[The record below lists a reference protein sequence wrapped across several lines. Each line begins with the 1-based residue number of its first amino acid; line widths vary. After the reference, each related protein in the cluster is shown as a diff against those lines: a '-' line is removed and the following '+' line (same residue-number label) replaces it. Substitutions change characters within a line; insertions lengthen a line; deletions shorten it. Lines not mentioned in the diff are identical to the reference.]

1 MEYNN
6 VDVTLADM
14 LREALQIERGGFPL
28 ARRRCCSFSRIVV
41 LADMVAANP
50 DWWRCNRLH
59 FFIPEMSHQQIA
71 DALELPRR
79 TVTRNLANVEIGDD
93 VYKDLPSPDELW
105 KKCNM

>member
-14 LREALQIERGGFPL
+14 LREALQIERGGLAL

-41 LADMVAANP
+41 LADAVAANP

-59 FFIPEMSHQQIA
+59 FFCPELSHQQIA
-71 DALELPRR
+71 DVLELPRR

-93 VYKDLPSPDELW
+93 VYKDLPDPHELED
-105 KKCNM
+105 MFR

>member
-1 MEYNN
+1 MKYENQ
-6 VDVTLADM
+6 DITLADM
-14 LREALQIERGGFPL
+14 LREALQIERGGLPL

-59 FFIPEMSHQQIA
+59 YFCPELSHQQIA

-79 TVTRNLANVEIGDD
+79 TVTRNLADVPIPDD
-93 VYKDLPSPDELW
+93 AFAALPPLTELED
-105 KKCNM
+105 MFR